1 MRRGCEHQYGH
12 MFGALDY
19 FTHIRDGKPDW
30 YRDDQPIKE
39 EGYSTHLVAKEACRL
54 IRAQPAG
61 KPLFLYVPFNG
72 VHAPHQVPENYKKAY
87 PNLTGVRQTMAGMI
101 SAVDEAIGQITA
113 ALDERGLRTNTL
125 ILFSSDNGGPGPNR
139 TTMNTPLRAGK
150 GTIYEGGMRVC
161 AFAAWP
167 GVIPGGTTNREPMH
181 AVDWYPTLLKL
192 AGAPLK
198 QKLPIDGLDYW
209 PVLTQGAKS
218 PHDAILLVGNQ
229 PLRTAIRMGDW
240 KLLLNANE
248 RNAEEVTNDTATDTG
263 KVELYNLADDIS
275 ETKDLANAE
284 PERVKSM
291 RTRLDQFLKGAVTPG
306 HLSINKAAANPRRAT
321 QTK

>member
-1 MRRGCEHQYGH
+1 M
-12 MFGALDY
+12 
-19 FTHIRDGKPDW
+19 
-30 YRDDQPIKE
+30 
-39 EGYSTHLVAKEACRL
+39 
-54 IRAQPAG
+54 
-61 KPLFLYVPFNG
+61 
-72 VHAPHQVPENYKKAY
+72 
-87 PNLTGVRQTMAGMI
+87 
-101 SAVDEAIGQITA
+101 
-113 ALDERGLRTNTL
+113 
-125 ILFSSDNGGPGPNR
+125 
-139 TTMNTPLRAGK
+139 
-150 GTIYEGGMRVC
+150 
-161 AFAAWP
+161 
-167 GVIPGGTTNREPMH
+167 
-181 AVDWYPTLLKL
+181 
-192 AGAPLK
+192 
-198 QKLPIDGLDYW
+198 
-209 PVLTQGAKS
+209 LTQGAKS